1 VSRPWWAEAVADEKV
16 LNMHCPDGLIRPW
29 VPVLLLL
36 GSLGWAVV
44 HPTGALEAERVARS
58 GDQEWPLYGLDYAET
73 HYSRLDQINITNV
86 KRLGLAWSTD
96 LDAFAGQ
103 IQGTP
108 LVVDGTLYGT
118 SPWSVVFAVDARTGR
133 LKWRWDPQIPHQTFT
148 TDERGVRH
156 RLGPSLC
163 CGPVNRGVA
172 YHDGKV
178 FVGTLDSRLVALD
191 AETGRQV
198 WSTQI
203 ASRADDYSITGA
215 PRVINGKVITGTSG
229 AEFGVRGF
237 VAAYDADTGK
247 ELWRFWIVPGDPS
260 LPFEN
265 AAMEMAAETWNGA
278 WWKYG
283 GGGTPWDGMAYDPEL
298 DLLYIGTGNGSPWA
312 RDLRSPGGGDNLFL
326 CSILALRPD
335 TGEYVW
341 HFQTT
346 PADNWDYASTQPMI
360 LTDLMIDGRLRKVLM
375 QAPKNG
381 FFYVIDRATGEF
393 ISAQPFTTVTWATG
407 VDPETG
413 RPIETPEA
421 NYGPEGSRLS
431 PGSDGAHSWHAMSW
445 HPAAGLVYIPGQET
459 SGTYAWD
466 PDFQHQI
473 GRMNTG
479 RPRRAPGATPP
490 APPTQAP
497 AAGGSDAPP
506 AALPPQP
513 ARRGPQ
519 IVGAG
524 GGQQQGAFLV
534 AWDPVTQQER
544 WRIRFDR
551 PGITGGTVA
560 TAGNLVFH
568 GSNDGTFS
576 AYTADTGE
584 QVWWVPLA
592 PGFANP
598 ITYTLD
604 GIQYVTV
611 ATGRSGLQAPGRLYT
626 FALDATE
633 PIPPMDPVP
642 PPPDPSGVSSAEMVL
657 LEFDRVGLPD
667 EPGRDLIQQLCSGC
681 HQPTVVA
688 RFRQPEQGWR
698 ETMEDMVNRG
708 MAGTAEQHEIV
719 IRYLTTYLGP
729 GSR

>member
-1 VSRPWWAEAVADEKV
+1 MRRAHRIA
-16 LNMHCPDGLIRPW
+16 HPW
-29 VPVLLLL
+29 VLVVLLL
-36 GSLGWAVV
+36 GTTGWAV
-44 HPTGALEAERVARS
+44 TGSIGSASIEERS
-58 GDQEWPLYGLDYAET
+58 DDSEWPLYGRDHAES
-73 HYSRLDQINITNV
+73 HYSPLDAINVDTV

-96 LDAFAGQ
+96 LDAFPGQ

-108 LVVDGTLYGT
+108 LVIDGTLYST

-133 LKWRWDPQIPHQTFT
+133 LKWRWDPQIPHQTFR

-172 YHDGKV
+172 YHDGKI

-191 AETGRQV
+191 ADTGRPV
-198 WSTQI
+198 WTVQI
-203 ASRADDYSITGA
+203 ASKEDDYSISGA
-215 PRVINGKVITGTSG
+215 PRVIKNMVITGTSG

-237 VAAYDADTGK
+237 VAAHDPATGK
-247 ELWRFWIVPGDPS
+247 QLWRFWIVPGDPT

-265 AAMEMAAETWNGA
+265 KAMELAAKTWTGA

-312 RDLRSPGGGDNLFL
+312 RDLRSPGGGDNLYL

-346 PADNWDYASTQPMI
+346 PADNWDYASTQPLI
-360 LTDLMIDGRLRKVLM
+360 LADLTIDGRRRKVIM

-393 ISAQPFTTVTWATG
+393 ISAKPFAKVTWASG
-407 VDPETG
+407 VDPATG

-421 NYGPEGSRLS
+421 NYGTEGTPIS

-445 HPAAGLVYIPGQET
+445 HPGAGLIYIPGQET
-459 SGTYAWD
+459 SGVYALD
-466 PDFQHQI
+466 ADFQHQI

-479 RPRRAPGATPP
+479 RARRRPAAAPTQTPSGTSPAASPATP
-490 APPTQAP
+490 AN
-497 AAGGSDAPP
+497 
-506 AALPPQP
+506 PQP

-524 GGQQQGAFLV
+524 GSQQQGAFLV

-544 WRIRFDR
+544 WRIRFER
-551 PGITGGTVA
+551 PGITGGTLA
-560 TAGNLVFH
+560 TAGNLLFH
-568 GSNDGTFS
+568 GSNDGTFN
-576 AYTADTGE
+576 AYTADGGKK
-584 QVWWVPLA
+584 VWSVQLA

-598 ITYTLD
+598 MTYTLD
-604 GIQYVTV
+604 GIQYITV
-611 ATGRSGLQAPGRLYT
+611 ATGRSGTQAPGRLYT
-626 FALDATE
+626 FALDAAR
-633 PIPPMDPVP
+633 PIPSMDPVP
-642 PPPDPSGVSSAEMVL
+642 PPPDPSGAASAEMIRK
-657 LEFDRVGLPD
+657 EFERVGLPA
-667 EPGRDLIQQLCSGC
+667 ERGRDLIQQLCSGC

-688 RFRQPEQGWR
+688 RFRQPEEGWR
-698 ETMEDMVNRG
+698 ETMQAMVSRG
-708 MAGTAEQHEIV
+708 MGGTPEEHAIILQ
-719 IRYLTTYLGP
+719 YLTRHLGP
-729 GSR
+729 ATR